1 MARPP
6 KVTPAL
12 DQADPNIPVGPS
24 GPAGVGELVPAT
36 ITQAWVQLATAL
48 GQGLPH
54 GLNRA
59 KRSSR
64 RMMGAI
70 R

>member
-1 MARPP
+1 MSRPT
-6 KVTPAL
+6 KVSPPIDST
-12 DQADPNIPVGPS
+12 DPNV
-24 GPAGVGELVPAT
+24 PAGVSGPTNAPELIPGT
-36 ITQAWVQLATAL
+36 ITQAWVGLATAL

-59 KRSSR
+59 KRASR
-64 RMMGAI
+64 RMMGAV